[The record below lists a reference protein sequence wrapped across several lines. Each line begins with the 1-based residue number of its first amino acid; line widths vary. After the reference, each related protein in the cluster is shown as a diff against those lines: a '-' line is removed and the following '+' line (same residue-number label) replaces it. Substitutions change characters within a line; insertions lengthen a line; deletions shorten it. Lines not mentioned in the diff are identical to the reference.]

1 MNFASSLH
9 FPLLCPPFSV
19 VLGLMNLCAQSMVS
33 ELVLLLPLLFRLRQP
48 GADATKVGLSV
59 EEDNWSGLE
68 SVYYRE
74 FRENIQS
81 HPDKRK

>member
-1 MNFASSLH
+1 
-9 FPLLCPPFSV
+9 
-19 VLGLMNLCAQSMVS
+19 MNLCAQKTVS

-48 GADATKVGLSV
+48 GANAEKVGPAV
-59 EEDNWSGLE
+59 EEENWSGLE
-68 SVYYRE
+68 HVDFRR